1 MPSHNVQLGVTAVVA
16 GVIGAC
22 AVVGF
27 QQARRQERIRRI
39 RDEIP
44 EVAEEHTVGET
55 GVRVRSTLMEKQ
67 ITEYGGAS
75 DIFAPSKEDER
86 STALALRAR
95 QGDYDDGE
103 TQTINSCG
111 TS

>member
-27 QQARRQERIRRI
+27 QQIRRQERIRRI

-44 EVAEEHTVGET
+44 EVAEEHTVSEL
-55 GVRVRSTLMEKQ
+55 GVRVR
-67 ITEYGGAS
+67 
-75 DIFAPSKEDER
+75 
-86 STALALRAR
+86 
-95 QGDYDDGE
+95 
-103 TQTINSCG
+103 
-111 TS
+111 